1 MRPPTECLSPHTP
14 THRNFRATF
23 GLSRPYR
30 NFRKNFRESLTP
42 PKAHA
47 QEAAAHSLSGFAFP
61 YSSTPAGR
69 RTSFGSS
76 AGVPTYR
83 AGATGTRPSPAS
95 SEKNVPRNGR
105 ARDSGGLHSGGGL
118 RSSPRL
124 AAGSGGKRMGSL
136 THADLDTFAF
146 SPAVGPVGARGV
158 GKR

>member
-1 MRPPTECLSPHTP
+1 MASCGIFASSDDDDAPADGDELGGAPPAAPAVAEQ
-14 THRNFRATF
+14 
-23 GLSRPYR
+23 
-30 NFRKNFRESLTP
+30 
-42 PKAHA
+42 AHA